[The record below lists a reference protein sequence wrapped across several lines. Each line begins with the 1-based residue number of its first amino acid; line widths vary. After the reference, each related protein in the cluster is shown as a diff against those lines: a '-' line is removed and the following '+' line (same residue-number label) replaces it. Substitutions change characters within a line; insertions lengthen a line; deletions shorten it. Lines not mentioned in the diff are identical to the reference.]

1 MEDVQIEVES
11 ILRKCSVEELRAVAT
26 EIRVDDVADKS
37 KIQVLRLIG
46 DAIEG
51 LPDDN
56 QKLTAMKR
64 MLPVVPDHI
73 MPLLCSVLTGG
84 RKESSSDE
92 YVAKVVGALAGN
104 NALKRD
110 LKFSGTIDSGTES
123 DMDVVTLNAY
133 VDEARKK
140 GYSEQAIASA
150 VRKCVAQGSDTR
162 TYFDLKPNI
171 TLKEMIDFITG
182 AQKATTS
189 RQLYKSIS
197 SACQNPNEESQK
209 FAVRLLGLRE
219 KLLNAAEKENWVRY
233 NAAQIQEVFLEALR
247 TGISDESVKWRNEPL
262 IVSGT
267 AASERLDQEIV
278 STLKAIEAEE
288 VIRREKQE
296 QMARISR
303 LAVNEVNIPLP
314 TNTIPSQTPTSSSL
328 EAKLLQKLNEN
339 SETMKAM
346 QNTMQ
351 SLQNEVNNLKVNKP
365 QGGTKLSKKQFGC
378 DFCVQNNKNSC
389 SHCFLCGAGDH
400 KSFDPNCPKRKGN

>member
-1 MEDVQIEVES
+1 M
-11 ILRKCSVEELRAVAT
+11 
-26 EIRVDDVADKS
+26 
-37 KIQVLRLIG
+37 
-46 DAIEG
+46 
-51 LPDDN
+51 
-56 QKLTAMKR
+56 
-64 MLPVVPDHI
+64 
-73 MPLLCSVLTGG
+73 
-84 RKESSSDE
+84 
-92 YVAKVVGALAGN
+92 
-104 NALKRD
+104 
-110 LKFSGTIDSGTES
+110 
-123 DMDVVTLNAY
+123 
-133 VDEARKK
+133 
-140 GYSEQAIASA
+140 
-150 VRKCVAQGSDTR
+150 
-162 TYFDLKPNI
+162 
-171 TLKEMIDFITG
+171 
-182 AQKATTS
+182 
-189 RQLYKSIS
+189 
-197 SACQNPNEESQK
+197 
-209 FAVRLLGLRE
+209 
-219 KLLNAAEKENWVRY
+219 Y
-233 NAAQIQEVFLEALR
+233 NAAQIQEVCLEALR
-247 TGISDESVKWRNEPL
+247 TGTSDESVKRRIEPL

-378 DFCVQNNKNSC
+378 DFCVQNNKNLC